1 MVAVVHS
8 RPRKARDA
16 TAPLTMESSPQWRV
30 WAFLVVVHHIWCYV
44 LGKLTNYQ
52 VHPIVCCPGGDSCT
66 SGAVALRV
74 FRSHRRA
81 TAIDNHYLCGR
92 RLKRVIFQVTS
103 SNEKYAVFSSEHH
116 LTKSMVETL
125 AANAID
131 LESIAIDRM
140 IITIGAVEAF
150 SQLPTSLEEF
160 SISNCRMSCST
171 AEVNEIVQNSLRQLL
186 SRSPRLKRFEI
197 SGRGWTFDHFVLDEN
212 VLALLPDSIRDLSIS
227 AGGSL
232 KITNLHFL
240 RGRLLESLALQRSFV
255 SSADLDVLV
264 GMASSLTTLDLTS
277 CINITDGSLL
287 RKLHNLRYLYLGN
300 NRELTDDAVMGV
312 CAGCPRL
319 QRLSL
324 DNCAMLTT
332 NSLLGLGLLFELE
345 WLCLA
350 GVGGVDDQVLER
362 LTNCR
367 ELKML
372 DIKFCRN
379 VTEIGLVIILDL
391 PELSQLDV
399 QGVRAYSHSI
409 LQHAKRIPKTIV
421 SEHCASMPI
430 HLPPLPSAVVG

>member
-1 MVAVVHS
+1 MWRRLAH
-8 RPRKARDA
+8 RALRQLQAINFERDFPGA
-16 TAPLTMESSPQWRV
+16 IEESSRV
-30 WAFLVVVHHIWCYV
+30 ERILE
-44 LGKLTNYQ
+44 
-52 VHPIVCCPGGDSCT
+52 
-66 SGAVALRV
+66 
-74 FRSHRRA
+74 
-81 TAIDNHYLCGR
+81 LCGR

-125 AANAID
+125 AANATY
-131 LESIAIDRM
+131 LESIAIDRYELM

-150 SQLPTSLEEF
+150 SQLPTTLEEF

-197 SGRGWTFDHFVLDEN
+197 SVSLYPSTRLILPISRRRRVQGRGWTFDHFVLDEN

-332 NSLLGLGLLFELE
+332 NSLLSLGLLFELE

-421 SEHCASMPI
+421 SEHCSSLPI
-430 HLPPLPSAVVG
+430 QLPPLPSAVVR

>member
-1 MVAVVHS
+1 MEDAWATVFSYLPLRDV
-8 RPRKARDA
+8 RKCERVCTMWRRLAHRSLRQLQAINFERDFPGA
-16 TAPLTMESSPQWRV
+16 IEESSRV
-30 WAFLVVVHHIWCYV
+30 ERILE
-44 LGKLTNYQ
+44 
-52 VHPIVCCPGGDSCT
+52 
-66 SGAVALRV
+66 
-74 FRSHRRA
+74 
-81 TAIDNHYLCGR
+81 LCGR

-125 AANAID
+125 AANATD

-150 SQLPTSLEEF
+150 SQLPTTLEEF

-421 SEHCASMPI
+421 SEHCSSLPI
-430 HLPPLPSAVVG
+430 QLPPIPSAVVG